1 MTEWAYNRSTFEPDE
16 EWPDGTRP
24 YEAMLLFAPWVDL
37 ATSLMD
43 GDGAWSSLP
52 WPGAMMEQPEIDM
65 TILSII
71 RGRWN
76 ELRTEEMR
84 RGAGR
89 KR

>member
-1 MTEWAYNRSTFEPDE
+1 MI
-16 EWPDGTRP
+16 
-24 YEAMLLFAPWVDL
+24 LFAPWVEL

-43 GDGAWSSLP
+43 GDGAWLNLP

-76 ELRTEEMR
+76 ELRTEEIR